1 MRAPLDVRLLATR
14 YKLLDVLL
22 TPVLFMFR
30 RISDRQ
36 DNIQR
41 TLFQRGWEN
50 EIVSPAWLKERGK
63 KKKQNQSGKVVNE

>member
-1 MRAPLDVRLLATR
+1 MSAPLNVKLLATR

-30 RISDRQ
+30 RIRDRQ

-41 TLFQRGWEN
+41 TLIQRGWEN
-50 EIVSPAWLKERGK
+50 EIVSPAWLKERAKNK
-63 KKKQNQSGKVVNE
+63 KRQTGDAR

>member
-22 TPVLFMFR
+22 APVLFMFR

-50 EIVSPAWLKERGK
+50 EIVSSAWLKERGK
-63 KKKQNQSGKVVNE
+63 RRSKTNRGRR